1 MPTPVATII
10 ATALAGHNVYMP
22 GEPVPPAAA
31 ETCRVLL
38 NQIIDA
44 WNADA
49 GASVAE
55 VFTPFA
61 TTPNLQPHTIGP
73 SGVWMLPVRPVMIDG
88 AALLYGNG
96 QIGPITVHDDP
107 DWWNGRT
114 PIAGAPIADLYY
126 SADLPNG
133 SIYFDGAPTGVSV
146 VRVMTRTVLSAVLYT
161 QSITL
166 APGGELA
173 LTLTLQEAIAEP
185 FHATI
190 SPALEKRA
198 GKARGLYFK
207 NNLRIP
213 TLTARG
219 QGAPGFGG
227 GSWDYRTGTFR

>member
-10 ATALAGHNVYMP
+10 ANALAGHNVYLP

-31 ETCRVLL
+31 QTCLSLL
-38 NQIIDA
+38 NLIIDA

-61 TTPNLQPHTIGP
+61 TTPGLQPHTLGP
-73 SGVWMLPVRPVMIDG
+73 TGVWVLPVRPVAIDG
-88 AALLYGNG
+88 AAVALGAG
-96 QIGPITVHDDP
+96 WTPITVHDDP
-107 DWWNGRT
+107 DWWNRRS
-114 PIAGAPIADLYY
+114 PINGGPIADLYY

-133 SIYFDGAPTGVSV
+133 NVYLDGIPLSATP
-146 VRVMTRTVLSAVLYT
+146 VRLMTRTVLGPVLLT
-161 QSITL
+161 QAIAL

-219 QGAPGFGG
+219 QGAPGLRGWR
-227 GSWDYRTGTFR
+227 WDYRTGTIR

>member
-10 ATALAGHNVYMP
+10 GTALAGHNVYLP

-55 VFTPFA
+55 VFTPFV
-61 TTPNLQPHTIGP
+61 TTPGLQPHTIGP
-73 SGVWMLPVRPVMIDG
+73 SGVWVLPVRPVAIDG
-88 AALLYGNG
+88 AALGLSGG
-96 QIGPITVHDDP
+96 WTTITVHTDP
-107 DWWNGRT
+107 DWWNGRS
-114 PIAGAPIADLYY
+114 PINGGPISDCYY

-133 SIYFDGAPTGVSV
+133 NLYFDGIPLSATPI
-146 VRVMTRTVLSAVLYT
+146 RVMTRTVLGPVLLT
-161 QSITL
+161 QTIAL

-198 GKARGLYFK
+198 GQARGKYFK

-213 TLTARG
+213 TLTAAG
-219 QGAPGFGG
+219 QGAPGLRGWR
-227 GSWDYRTGTFR
+227 WDYRTGSIR

>member
-10 ATALAGHNVYMP
+10 GTALAGHNVYLP

-55 VFTPFA
+55 VFTPFV
-61 TTPNLQPHTIGP
+61 TTPGLQPHTIGP
-73 SGVWMLPVRPVMIDG
+73 SGVWMLPVRPVAIDG
-88 AALLYGNG
+88 AALALGSSWT
-96 QIGPITVHDDP
+96 PITVHTDP
-107 DWWNGRT
+107 DWWNGRS
-114 PIAGAPIADLYY
+114 PINGGPISDCYY

-133 SIYFDGAPTGVSV
+133 TLYFDGIPLSATAI
-146 VRVMTRTVLSAVLYT
+146 RVMTRTVLGPVLLT
-161 QSITL
+161 QTIAL

-190 SPALEKRA
+190 TPSLERRA
-198 GKARGLYFK
+198 GQARGKYFK

-213 TLTARG
+213 TLTAVG
-219 QGAPGFGG
+219 QGAPGLRGWR
-227 GSWDYRTGTFR
+227 WDYRTGTIR